1 MEWGW
6 AFDGVN
12 QTIPRNAGPECT
24 RYLTW
29 QRQIIENVVVTSIS
43 IFVLHWI
50 WKRLS
55 PCFDPSEEH
64 RAIMEQRLHDWGGG
78 QKGGGGGVKP
88 NLQPPGGYFGNTVPP
103 PLIFQRGNSVKSA
116 LLFNSSNSNLCNP
129 SCDAGGG
136 GGATAEVCHSK
147 DESGECRFNVNS
159 GYCVDNSASGET
171 AAAVGGGEGSGTYQQ
186 QQQRFNEGELEY
198 SGKVAC
204 GIADKIFVGKQ
215 VLLVLMTFVLGLEL
229 GFKFASR
236 TVIYLLNPCHI
247 TTIMQVSVE
256 QFRGWMERFQIHTY

>member
-24 RYLTW
+24 RYLSW

-64 RAIMEQRLHDWGGG
+64 RAILEQRLHDSGGG
-78 QKGGGGGVKP
+78 QKGGVGGGGVKP
-88 NLQPPGGYFGNTVPP
+88 NLQPPGGYFENTAPP
-103 PLIFQRGNSVKSA
+103 PLILQRGNSVKSA
-116 LLFNSSNSNLCNP
+116 LLFNNSNSNSVNP
-129 SCDAGGG
+129 SCPAGGG
-136 GGATAEVCHSK
+136 GSAAAAVCHSK
-147 DESGECRFNVNS
+147 GESGECRFNVNS
-159 GYCVDNSASGET
+159 GYCDNSGSVET
-171 AAAVGGGEGSGTYQQ
+171 AAAGGGEGSDTYQQ
-186 QQQRFNEGELEY
+186 QRQRFNDGELEY
-198 SGKVAC
+198 NGKALAV

-247 TTIMQVSVE
+247 TTIMQVSVTL
-256 QFRGWMERFQIHTY
+256 FRGWVADLK